1 MAIICQVMD
10 MLDAAERD
18 EITHRLGFLNVC
30 DGVHPDMTYNLDLS
44 AYEDRKICEVS
55 TYLSTLKVIVPTL
68 MYGSA

>member
-1 MAIICQVMD
+1 MN

-44 AYEDRKICEVS
+44 AYEDRKICEVII
-55 TYLSTLKVIVPTL
+55 YLLTVSRRVPSL
-68 MYGSA
+68 I